1 MREDVPLAVPQ
12 VTEQVTELVTEG
24 RRPAPRQVGP
34 MVDEPRWDAYYAVV
48 FAACVAIVEAGQMP
62 VAGRIAA
69 TAALAAMVPWY
80 LFLGR
85 PLMNADGA
93 TPEAEARGTV
103 YLAGLVV
110 LFTVAQSQNA
120 NAWFLAFA
128 LLPMCFH
135 VTTRR
140 RGLVFVVI
148 FNVIAGALVAWR
160 DPGLPGAL
168 TAFGIVVFAV
178 AFSYAYSRWVAK
190 VIEQSLERAALIE
203 QLESARAELAAAHH
217 QAGVLA
223 ERHRLA
229 GEIHDTLAQGFTSIV
244 TLLQAADAS
253 LEPDRR
259 ENRQA
264 RRHLGLALA
273 TARENLAEARSLV
286 TALTP
291 ATLEA
296 ATLGATIS
304 RVTSTA
310 AAQAGFRAQVEV
322 TGAARRL
329 PTGTEVVLLRV
340 GQEALANVRKHAAA
354 RNVEVR
360 LCYAGTTVRLTV
372 KDDGTGFDPGQQN
385 GGYGLAGMRDRVRQV
400 GGTIAVTTEPGAG
413 TEVSAEVPG

>member
-1 MREDVPLAVPQ
+1 VREDVPLAVPQ
-12 VTEQVTELVTEG
+12 LSRQLTEG
-24 RRPAPRQVGP
+24 CRPAPRQAGSI
-34 MVDEPRWDAYYAVV
+34 VDEPRWDAYFAVV
-48 FAACVAIVEAGQMP
+48 FAACVAIVEAGKLD
-62 VAGRIAA
+62 ATGRIAC

-85 PLMNADGA
+85 PLMNTDGA
-93 TPEAEARGTV
+93 TRAAGARGIV

-135 VTTRR
+135 VTTLRY
-140 RGLVFVVI
+140 GLVFVVI
-148 FNVIAGALVAWR
+148 LNVIAGALVVRR

-168 TAFGIVVFAV
+168 TALGIVVFAV
-178 AFSYAYSRWVAK
+178 AFSYAYSRWIMK

-244 TLLQAADAS
+244 TLLQAAEAGLGPERD
-253 LEPDRR
+253 
-259 ENRQA
+259 QA

-286 TALTP
+286 TTLTP
-291 ATLEA
+291 AALNE
-296 ATLGATIS
+296 ATLADTIR
-304 RVTSTA
+304 RVTGTA
-310 AAQAGFRAQVEV
+310 AAQAGLRADVEV
-322 TGAARRL
+322 TGTARRL

-340 GQEALANVRKHAAA
+340 AQEALANVRKHAAA
-354 RNVEVR
+354 GNVEVR
-360 LCYAGTTVRLTV
+360 LCYAGTAVRLTV
-372 KDDGTGFDPGQQN
+372 RDDGQGFDPARTSD
-385 GGYGLAGMRDRVRQV
+385 GYGLRGMRERVRQV
-400 GGTIAVTTEPGAG
+400 GGTVTITTRPGAG